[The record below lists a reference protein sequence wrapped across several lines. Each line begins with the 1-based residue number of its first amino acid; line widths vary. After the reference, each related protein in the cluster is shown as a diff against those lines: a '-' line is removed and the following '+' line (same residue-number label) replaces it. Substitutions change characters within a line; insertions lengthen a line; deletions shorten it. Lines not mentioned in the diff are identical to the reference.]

1 MALTATINTAE
12 KTRSEQLFDAY
23 LDFQKDDTIKQKNFL
38 NFQGYIKSKKL
49 GFTQAQVGD
58 VFEDL

>member
-1 MALTATINTAE
+1 MTLTASVNTVE

-38 NFQGYIKSKKL
+38 NFQGYIKSKNL
-49 GFTQAQVGD
+49 
-58 VFEDL
+58 